1 MGINR
6 KILFTTV
13 FIFISILVQ
22 AADISF
28 VVYYVKGLVSKNSKI
43 KIKKGDKISANES
56 VVIGDGASI
65 ILICS
70 NYKAIQLNKKG
81 TFTAKTL
88 LAQCND
94 KAASYSGSYFKY
106 VWNEFTHAHGKPE
119 ANPEEYMKNVG
130 AVSRGCN
137 MVQTNIAGDTI
148 HMSSGPLPLYWNS
161 IFSSSILAI
170 YDVAIDGAPLQKT
183 ILEKEHP
190 ADLGTITR
198 ALQPGEYYWQ
208 IIDTEGNSCE
218 RNYLKI
224 WDSLSYHQ
232 QVKELLIHVPVTTP
246 AETAFAKGF
255 VLHEN
260 HFISEAIRYYAM
272 AAKLAPRNKL
282 YKETLST
289 FYALPR

>member
-56 VVIGDGASI
+56 VIIGDGASV

-81 TFTAKTL
+81 TFTAKSL
-88 LAQCND
+88 LVQCND
-94 KAASYSGSYFKY
+94 KGASYSGSYFKY

-137 MVQTNIAGDTI
+137 MVQTNIPADTI
-148 HMSSGPLPLYWNS
+148 HISTGALPIYWSS
-161 IFSSSILAI
+161 IFPSSVFAI

-183 ILEKEHP
+183 ILEKEQP
-190 ADLGTITR
+190 FDLAAITR
-198 ALQPGEYYWQ
+198 FFQPGEYYWQ
-208 IIDTEGNSCE
+208 VIDAEGNSCE

-224 WDSLSYHQ
+224 WNSLSYQ
-232 QVKELLIHVPVTTP
+232 QRVNELLTNVPVTTV

-255 VLHEN
+255 VMHEN
-260 HFISEAIRYYAM
+260 HFIAEAIKYYKM
-272 AAKLAPRNKL
+272 AAKLAPGNKL
-282 YKETLST
+282 YKQTLSS
-289 FYALPR
+289 FYELPH